1 MQILNTICLLGAAII
16 HLLPV
21 AGILGANRLKQLY
34 GIDFNDPSLIILM
47 QHRAALFGILGG
59 FLIVAIFKPDY
70 QAIAITLTLI
80 SAVSFAV
87 IALISGGYNAQLKS
101 VVIADI
107 FAIVFL
113 LVALVSIQFSSGN

>member
-34 GIDFNDPSLIILM
+34 GIDFSDPSLIILM